1 MACCRR
7 REQVGDHREGESH
20 QLNRMSFRQRTRVLA
35 LAAAT
40 ASIGGGCA
48 APREAAH
55 VVETVPHPGLVE
67 RIYVR
72 PSRPVVGD
80 SLRATAVLLNRGAA
94 SQEVGLDCMPSTFT
108 ESLPIARPPAPPPDT
123 SVLSAVRCM
132 GVTILELAPGD
143 SIVLLTAAWGPL
155 LAPGRFGIDASLGY
169 GPRQMAVTSVQVEI
183 RPR

>member
-1 MACCRR
+1 M
-7 REQVGDHREGESH
+7 
-20 QLNRMSFRQRTRVLA
+20 NRMSFRHHTRVLA

-40 ASIGGGCA
+40 ASIASGCA
-48 APREAAH
+48 APREAAL

-80 SLRATAVLLNRGAA
+80 SLRASAVLLNRGAA
-94 SQEVGLDCMPSTFT
+94 SQQVALDCMPSTFT

-123 SVLSAVRCM
+123 SVLSNVRCL
-132 GVTILELAPGD
+132 GVSIRDLAPGD

-155 LAPGRFGIDASLGY
+155 LAPGRFPIYASLTY
-169 GPRQMAVTSVQVEI
+169 GPRKLAAMSVQVEI
-183 RPR
+183 RRR